1 MKNCPTCGAQN
12 ADDALI
18 CENCGNRLEQPKPAY
33 QEQPQQSWQQP
44 QQSWQQPQQNWQQP
58 QQSWQQPQQSWQ
70 QPRQQPVAPAAPVTP
85 VNVYMNANQLPAQ
98 YQPLSA
104 WAYFGYFLL
113 YCIPVVGFIFLI
125 VFALSDDNINRRNHA
140 RSFFCG
146 LVLFLIVIVILAITG
161 VRLGS
166 IFASRYF

>member
-33 QEQPQQSWQQP
+33 QEQPQQSWQQSQQSWQQP

-58 QQSWQQPQQSWQ
+58 
-70 QPRQQPVAPAAPVTP
+70 RQQPAPAPAPAPVTP

-104 WAYFGYFLL
+104 WAYFGYTLL
-113 YCIPVVGFIFLI
+113 YCIPIVGFIFLI

-140 RSFFCG
+140 RSYFCG
-146 LVLFLIVIVILAITG
+146 LIISLIIGVVVAIIAAIAG
-161 VRLGS
+161 VSLMS
-166 IFASRYF
+166 YLN

>member
-33 QEQPQQSWQQP
+33 QEQPQQSWQQSQQSWQQP
-44 QQSWQQPQQNWQQP
+44 QQSWQQPQQNWQQT
-58 QQSWQQPQQSWQ
+58 
-70 QPRQQPVAPAAPVTP
+70 RQQPAPAPAPAPAPVTP

-98 YQPLSA
+98 YQPLSP
-104 WAYFGYFLL
+104 WAYFGYTLL
-113 YCIPVVGFIFLI
+113 YCIPIVGFIFLI

-140 RSFFCG
+140 RSYFCG
-146 LVLFLIVIVILAITG
+146 LIISLIIGVVVAIIAAIAG
-161 VRLGS
+161 VS
-166 IFASRYF
+166 IFSAARYY

>member
-33 QEQPQQSWQQP
+33 QE
-44 QQSWQQPQQNWQQP
+44 QP

>member
-33 QEQPQQSWQQP
+33 QEQPQQSWQQSQQSWQQP

-58 QQSWQQPQQSWQ
+58 
-70 QPRQQPVAPAAPVTP
+70 RQQPAPAPAPAPVTP

-98 YQPLSA
+98 YQPLSP
-104 WAYFGYFLL
+104 WAYFGYTLL
-113 YCIPVVGFIFLI
+113 YCIPIVGFIFLI

-140 RSFFCG
+140 RSYFCG
-146 LVLFLIVIVILAITG
+146 LIISLIIGVVVAIIAAIAG
-161 VRLGS
+161 VSLMS
-166 IFASRYF
+166 YLN